1 MISNYL
7 KIQHEY
13 LQRAWTRPTEE
24 LAGSLPAEY
33 RSGCFHFQAFGCACQ
48 LCKTQILL
56 DGQLQTG
63 PEGLLVAM
71 YASFTVDR
79 PVTLQPP
86 KSFKELP
93 GAMPYWAAFTANAE
107 HSLAPHVS
115 AIEKIQQEL
124 AASFSGFINT
134 DALSG
139 GFSFTLYPLPRIPL
153 YYIFHL
159 PDDEF
164 PAAVTCLFAANA
176 SDYMPVDGL
185 ADVAEYT
192 GKKLKSLASNVG

>member
-1 MISNYL
+1 MSSNYL
-7 KIQHEY
+7 KIQQEY

-24 LAGSLPAEY
+24 LACSLPAEY
-33 RSGCFHFQAFGCACQ
+33 RAGCFHFQAFGCACQ
-48 LCKTQILL
+48 LCQTEILL
-56 DGQLQTG
+56 NGQPATG
-63 PEGLLVAM
+63 PEGLLIAM
-71 YASFTVDR
+71 YANFTVDR
-79 PVTLQPP
+79 PVMLHPP

-93 GAMPYWAAFTANAE
+93 GAMPYWAAFAANAE
-107 HSLAPHVS
+107 RAVASHAP
-115 AIEKIQQEL
+115 AIEKIKQQL

-134 DALSG
+134 DAVSG
-139 GFSFTLYPLPRIPL
+139 DFSFTLYPLPRIPL

-176 SDYMPVDGL
+176 ADYLPVDGL

-192 GKKLKSLASNVG
+192 GKKLKSLASTVG